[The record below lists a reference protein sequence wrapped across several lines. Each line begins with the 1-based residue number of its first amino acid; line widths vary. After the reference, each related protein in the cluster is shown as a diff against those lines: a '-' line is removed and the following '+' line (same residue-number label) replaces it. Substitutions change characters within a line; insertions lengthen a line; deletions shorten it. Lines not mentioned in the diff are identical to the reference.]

1 MNVQQTGVNPTPPE
15 TLPAAWY
22 HDTEIYA
29 RERRAVFWT
38 NWALLGRDGEL
49 AKPGDYIAD
58 DIAGWPVFVIRAKD
72 GTLRGFHNVC
82 RHRAGP
88 LVGEGAGHCNALRC
102 KYHGWLYDT
111 DGALRKAPGL
121 ELGKDIEAAEFGLHP
136 VRVGVWNGLVFA
148 CLDPDAPDLEAWL
161 GDIVDIAKD
170 FPSVPDMAF
179 KDLVLHEGTA
189 NWKNYSDNSCEGY
202 HVGFVHKGL
211 GKTVSDEKID
221 IRPYENGSF
230 VGFDV
235 TYEASDADA
244 SRHGRGFWIYKFPCL
259 LLHFAE
265 YSFNCERVK
274 PVGARPGRAQA
285 VVLVR
290 RCPRGQAGRRGAGRD
305 RQREDRHGRGPRHL
319 RGGSAQ
325 SRGRHLQHR
334 PHGAVGGGRHDLLPA
349 PGPRGPGGAGCIR
362 PPFNI

>member
-1 MNVQQTGVNPTPPE
+1 
-15 TLPAAWY
+15 
-22 HDTEIYA
+22 
-29 RERRAVFWT
+29 
-38 NWALLGRDGEL
+38 
-49 AKPGDYIAD
+49 
-58 DIAGWPVFVIRAKD
+58 
-72 GTLRGFHNVC
+72 
-82 RHRAGP
+82 
-88 LVGEGAGHCNALRC
+88 
-102 KYHGWLYDT
+102 
-111 DGALRKAPGL
+111 
-121 ELGKDIEAAEFGLHP
+121 
-136 VRVGVWNGLVFA
+136 
-148 CLDPDAPDLEAWL
+148 
-161 GDIVDIAKD
+161 
-170 FPSVPDMAF
+170 MAF

-274 PVGARPGRAQA
+274 PAGPGRVALKRWFWCDDARAAKLGVEAQDA
-285 VVLVR
+285 IDSAWIVMAE
-290 RCPRGQAGRRGAGRD
+290 GS
-305 RQREDRHGRGPRHL
+305 RHL

-325 SRGRHLQHR
+325 SRGRHLRHR
-334 PHGAVGGGRHDLLPA
+334 PPMAAVGGGRHDLLPA
-349 PGPRGPGGAGCIR
+349 SGPRGPGGAGRIG